1 MKILSLR
8 SFRKNFIAFAL
19 TTTALN
25 GQAAIIDFD
34 TYFTDT
40 STSLSWLD
48 VTATVNRSFN
58 DISTQFGV
66 GGEFEGWRYA
76 TGLEFNALLSSWT
89 GIPAVIANRTITTGT
104 SPSVDGLV
112 TLFGSTL
119 DNLWVERFGQTWDS
133 RNGYAEGEGI
143 DFTLGLLADPFETD
157 ASQRKVAAIWDN
169 ERNGTAT
176 DFYNIDHRQLRVTSS
191 ASDIG
196 SFLVRGAIANNSG
209 GSNGSSTGGTGGN
222 NPVAVDE
229 PKNYF
234 LFVMGLVGLVFCRRR
249 KHA

>member
-1 MKILSLR
+1 MKILTLR
-8 SFRKNFIAFAL
+8 SFRKNFIALAL
-19 TTTALN
+19 LTTALN
-25 GQAAIIDFD
+25 SQAAIIDFD

-58 DISTQFGV
+58 DISSQFGV

-76 TGLEFNALLSSWT
+76 TGLEFNSLLSSWT
-89 GIPAVIANRTITTGT
+89 GIPTVVANRTVTTGT

-119 DNLWVERFGQTWDS
+119 DSLWVERFGQTWDS

-143 DFTLGLLADPFETD
+143 DFTLGLLADAFETD

-176 DFYNIDHRQLRVTSS
+176 DFYNIDHRQLRVTS
-191 ASDIG
+191 AAGDIG
-196 SFLVRGAIANNSG
+196 SFLVRGALANNG
-209 GSNGSSTGGTGGN
+209 GSTGGNGGDN
-222 NPVAVDE
+222 TVTVDE
-229 PKNYF
+229 PQNHF
-234 LFVMGLVGLVFCRRR
+234 LFVMGLLGLFLCRRKR
-249 KHA
+249 KS